1 MTNAAQFKTHWLTK
15 TLAPFQQFNLWN
27 SALKEF
33 LGSNVP
39 HLLLAVWPGEFWDQF
54 INQIGNTLSSVGVG
68 LSVDVL
74 STKLLKGLNAEK
86 FNQGLSKNAQEC
98 YNLGKAFIVFPVI
111 GAFSLASPLLRN
123 TIMSHVTKKDNF
135 VEIAGV
141 KGSTASGSENQPET
155 EGHKKNRIAKEHE
168 NMTKFSTIMALGL
181 LTSATSI
188 AITHHAI
195 ATNKVLPAWTKKTFG
210 LPFTK
215 QRFSF
220 NSLFA
225 LKEGKYLNVT
235 DAGICLS
242 WALPA
247 YVGLLAASR
256 DTVELTENMAR
267 TLWFGFAFVI
277 APRSI
282 EKPLENFF
290 KTKENKLWGTGQ
302 NLAYLTQIAVGSV
315 IYAGMPTV
323 MNRVFRHRRAE
334 KAGLIPA
341 SKPTVQPP
349 TPFVPPTRT
358 TPLPMSTNPYPS
370 VGFYQASVMAGI

>member
-1 MTNAAQFKTHWLTK
+1 M
-15 TLAPFQQFNLWN
+15 
-27 SALKEF
+27 
-33 LGSNVP
+33 GSNIP
-39 HLLLAVWPGEFWDQF
+39 IMALTSSSHEFWDQA
-54 INQIGNTLSSVGVG
+54 INQLGDNFPVFQGGWGI
-68 LSVDVL
+68 D
-74 STKLLKGLNAEK
+74 LLATQALKAMNKEAFNKG
-86 FNQGLSKNAQEC
+86 FTMNQTEH
-98 YNLGKAFIVFPVI
+98 YELGKAFMLYPLVTSFV
-111 GAFSLASPLLRN
+111 LVSPLMRN
-123 TIMSHVTKKDNF
+123 AIMSHCTKKDNF

-155 EGHKKNRIAKEHE
+155 EAHKKNRIAKEHE

-181 LTSATSI
+181 LTSATSM

-195 ATNKVLPAWTKKTFG
+195 ATNKALPAWTKKTFG

-323 MNRVFRHRRAE
+323 MNRVFRRGRAE

-358 TPLPMSTNPYPS
+358 TPLPMTATRYPS
-370 VGFYQASVMAGI
+370 VGFYQSSVMAGI